1 MMRSHPFRGAAILL
15 AVLLLTLLVL
25 PAAAA
30 EPLPAEGTEA
40 AVTTA
45 AVTTA
50 AVTATEGTV
59 TEPLPVSTLI
69 TDFLTENAASL
80 LSGASLLLT
89 VILTVLLRGRIL
101 PSLLSAFSALVGKT
115 RGAVEALEQARSEE
129 GERLSALLVRTEEL
143 FEGIRTATA
152 SAEACCA
159 AVTAENGGREATVLL
174 LREQSALLYELLMSA
189 NLPQYQKDRVGA
201 AYARTEALL
210 GECPHD

>member
-1 MMRSHPFRGAAILL
+1 MRFHSFRGAAILL

-30 EPLPAEGTEA
+30 ETLPAEATEA
-40 AVTTA
+40 T
-45 AVTTA
+45 
-50 AVTATEGTV
+50 
-59 TEPLPVSTLI
+59 PVSSLI
-69 TDFLTENAASL
+69 TDFLTENAAPL

-89 VILTVLLRGRIL
+89 VILTVVLRGRVL
-101 PSLLSAFSALVGKT
+101 PSLLSAFSALVGKSQKT
-115 RGAVEALEQARSEE
+115 VEALERERSEE
-129 GERLSALLVRTEEL
+129 GARIASLLTRAEEMLTEIRAAASSSEACAAAVL
-143 FEGIRTATA
+143 AGDEGKQATA
-152 SAEACCA
+152 
-159 AVTAENGGREATVLL
+159 LL